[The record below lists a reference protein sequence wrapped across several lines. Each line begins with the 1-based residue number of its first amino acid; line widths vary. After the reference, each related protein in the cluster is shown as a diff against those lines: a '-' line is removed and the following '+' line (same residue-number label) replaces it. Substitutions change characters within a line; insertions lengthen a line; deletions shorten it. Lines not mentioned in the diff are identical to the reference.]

1 MNNTLSQQI
10 QKRARDLG
18 FELVGITPAEQSQ
31 TIQRY
36 RQWIENGYAGKMG
49 YLERHLPLKEDT
61 RRLLQEAKSIISLAM
76 NYYTID
82 TPKALAENPSRGQI
96 SRYAWGDDYHD
107 VIRERL
113 LDLVD
118 FIKTTGEDQLKSRVF
133 VDSGP
138 VLEREYAQKAKLG
151 WIGKNTNLIN
161 WRSGSWY
168 FLAEVLVSI
177 DLVSKDLGGE
187 TETLRG
193 SCGTCTKCLEAC
205 PTDAFI
211 EPNVLDSRLCISYL
225 TIELKDSIPKELRSK
240 MGNLIFGCDICQEVC
255 PWNSKAVST
264 GEPAFQPRDG
274 NLAPELLSLVNMTQA
289 EFSEKYRGSPI
300 KRAKRRGFLRN
311 VIVAIGNWGSRA
323 AVPALRKALVD
334 DEPLIRGHAAWA
346 LGQIGGK
353 QAEQALH
360 AQLQQENDAE
370 VISEIQDAL
379 QNSNDKNLGTNKS
392 TNSHYN

>member
-49 YLERHLPLKEDT
+49 YLKRHLPLKEDT

-96 SRYAWGDDYHD
+96 SRYAWGNDYHD

-177 DLVSKDLGGE
+177 DLVSKDLGRE

-205 PTDAFI
+205 PTEAFI

-225 TIELKDSIPKELRSK
+225 TIELKDSIPKALRSK

-323 AVPALRKALVD
+323 AVPALKKALID

-353 QAEQALH
+353 SAEQALQK
-360 AQLQQENDAE
+360 QLQLEDDPG
-370 VISEIQDAL
+370 VTSEIQVAL
-379 QNSNDKNLGTNKS
+379 QVITDRK
-392 TNSHYN
+392 

>member
-1 MNNTLSQQI
+1 M
-10 QKRARDLG
+10 
-18 FELVGITPAEQSQ
+18 
-31 TIQRY
+31 
-36 RQWIENGYAGKMG
+36 
-49 YLERHLPLKEDT
+49 
-61 RRLLQEAKSIISLAM
+61 
-76 NYYTID
+76 
-82 TPKALAENPSRGQI
+82 
-96 SRYAWGDDYHD
+96 
-107 VIRERL
+107 
-113 LDLVD
+113 D
-118 FIKTTGEDQLKSRVF
+118 FIKTTGETHLKSRVF

-138 VLEREYAQKAKLG
+138 ILEREYAQKAKLG

-168 FLAEVLVSI
+168 FLAEILVSI
-177 DLVSKDLGGE
+177 DFEPE

-264 GEPAFQPRDG
+264 DEPAFQPRNG
-274 NLAPELLSLVNMTQA
+274 NFAPDLLALVNMTQA
-289 EFSEKYRGSPI
+289 EFSRKYKGSPI

-323 AVPALRKALVD
+323 AMPALKKALVD

-353 QAEQALH
+353 QAEQVLQTH
-360 AQLQQENDAE
+360 RQLENDAE
-370 VISEIQDAL
+370 VTLEIQDAL
-379 QNSNDKNLGTNKS
+379 HNINGQNLEANKS
-392 TNSHYN
+392 TNSHNS